1 MGRIY
6 TVSHIIM
13 RGIKMHCPEGISG
26 SQYIELVAAVSILLA
41 RDLDVRE
48 TFFLAEFLQAV
59 SYQLFNLAAFKEAD
73 KMRKKK

>member
-1 MGRIY
+1 
-6 TVSHIIM
+6 
-13 RGIKMHCPEGISG
+13 MHCPEGISG